1 MNGFLS
7 WKKFSLL
14 TFFVLDI
21 YANIL
26 SELFDV
32 LKRFAGSCAGCFV
45 AFVIELFHVA
55 FEAIEKS
62 FDLAES
68 IHF

>member
-21 YANIL
+21 YTNIL
-26 SELFDV
+26 SELFDI
-32 LKRFAGSCAGCFV
+32 LKRFAGSCAGSFV
-45 AFVIELFHVA
+45 TFIVELFHIA
-55 FEAIEKS
+55 FKAVE
-62 FDLAES
+62 
-68 IHF
+68 